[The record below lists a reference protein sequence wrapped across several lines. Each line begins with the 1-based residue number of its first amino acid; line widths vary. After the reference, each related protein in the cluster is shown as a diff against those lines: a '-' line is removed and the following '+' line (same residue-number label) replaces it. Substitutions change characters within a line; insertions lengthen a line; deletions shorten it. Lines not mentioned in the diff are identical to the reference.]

1 MMLPGFRSR
10 WTIPSR
16 CAFFNVSA
24 ISPNVLLS
32 FLFKSS
38 LGCSA
43 SSLTGRSQAISVL
56 SS

>member
-16 CAFFNVSA
+16 CALSNASA